1 MPTKNKLQI
10 VYKDVDDLIPYAR
23 NAKIHDENNINLI
36 AGSIKSFGF
45 NNPVLLDGE
54 NGIIAGHGRVLASK
68 KLGIKQIPTIELQGL
83 SDAEK
88 RAYIIADNRLTEKSE
103 WDKEVLSLELQDL
116 NELGIDLNTIGFND
130 EDLNNIIQ
138 EETPEVVEDEFSE
151 QIETPKSV
159 KGDIWI
165 LGEHRLMCGDSTS
178 ENDVKTLMQDEKAD
192 MVFTDPPYGISVVD
206 EDGKVGT
213 DFGIAKKGKY
223 KQVLAD
229 DTTETAQKAFTIFD
243 KLCNKKIVW
252 GGNYFLDFLP
262 PSDGWIIWDK
272 RGESGI
278 KNTFADAEMAWCSF
292 HTPVRVYHQLW
303 NGMIR
308 EGEHEKRV
316 HPTQKPIRMLSEV
329 LTDFSKENEII
340 LDCFGGSGST
350 LIACEQLKRK
360 CRMIEFEPYYID
372 VIIQRWQKLTNK
384 EAVRID
390 GVKYNDL

>member
-10 VYKDVDDLIPYAR
+10 VYKNVDDLIPYAR

-103 WDKEVLSLELQDL
+103 WDKELLSLELQDL
-116 NELGIDLNTIGFND
+116 NELGVDLNTIGFSD
-130 EDLNNIIQ
+130 EDLDSIIQ

-159 KGDIWI
+159 KGNIWI

-178 ENDVKTLMQDEKAD
+178 ENDVKALMQDEKAD
-192 MVFTDPPYGISVVD
+192 LVFTDPPYGISVVSK
-206 EDGKVGT
+206 DGKVGT

-229 DTTETAQKAFTIFD
+229 DTTETAQKAYEIFS
-243 KLCNKKIVW
+243 KLCDKKIIW
-252 GGNYFLDFLP
+252 GGNYFLSFLP
-262 PSDGWIIWDK
+262 ASDGWLVWDK

-278 KNTFADAEMAWCSF
+278 KNTFADAELAYCSF
-292 HTPVRVYHQLW
+292 HTPIRVYHQLW

-308 EGEHEKRV
+308 EGEQAKAA
-316 HPTQKPIRMLSEV
+316 
-329 LTDFSKENEII
+329 D
-340 LDCFGGSGST
+340 ST
-350 LIACEQLKRK
+350 PHSTIKA
-360 CRMIEFEPYYID
+360 
-372 VIIQRWQKLTNK
+372 
-384 EAVRID
+384 
-390 GVKYNDL
+390 